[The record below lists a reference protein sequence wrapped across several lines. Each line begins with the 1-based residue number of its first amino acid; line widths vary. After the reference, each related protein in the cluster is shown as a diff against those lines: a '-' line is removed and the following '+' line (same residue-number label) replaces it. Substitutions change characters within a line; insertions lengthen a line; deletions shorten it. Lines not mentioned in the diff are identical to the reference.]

1 MLKSSRREFLKWTA
15 ASLGAAAAAPYV
27 VPSSVMG
34 APAGAVSPSE
44 RVTMG
49 IIGCGGRG
57 SDVMGHFL
65 RQKDVQWLAVC
76 DVRQERQRA
85 GKQMADRHNGNTDGA
100 TYTDFREM
108 IARPD
113 LDGVLIATGCH
124 WHALASITAAKAGKD
139 VYCEKPSTLTV
150 AEGRAM
156 VETMKR
162 CGTVYQAGHQRRSVD
177 SFRFMAEVVR
187 KEMIG
192 KLKRVYMEVWETGAV
207 PPEAPQPVPPGFDYE
222 MWLGW
227 TPWHPYTNA
236 RVRGWV
242 NFWDTGGGN
251 MLDMGCHWNDTAQ
264 FVVQRDDTGPVEFE
278 GEGVFPPPGAF
289 SEVNIRG
296 EWRAAYADGVK
307 LVMRQIGPFE
317 ARYIRFEGA
326 DGWVQLVD
334 GTNTVTAE
342 PASILKMRG
351 ISAKGWGDA
360 GDHVRNFL
368 DCVKSRNP
376 MTTCHPESAHRATSL
391 GHLGNIAIRLGRKI
405 KFDPKTE
412 RILGDEEADRML
424 SRPLRPPW
432 HL

>member
-1 MLKSSRREFLKWTA
+1 MRKSSRREFLKWTA
-15 ASLGAAAAAPYV
+15 TSLGAAAAPYV
-27 VPSSVMG
+27 VPSSVLG
-34 APAGAVSPSE
+34 AQAGAVSPSE

-76 DVRQERQRA
+76 DARRERQRA
-85 GKQMADRHNGNTDGA
+85 GKQMADGRNGNADCA

-124 WHALASITAAKAGKD
+124 WHALASIYAARAGKD
-139 VYCEKPSTLTV
+139 IYCEKPSTLTV

-162 CGTVYQAGHQRRSVD
+162 YGTVYQAGHQRRSVD

-192 KLKRVYMEVWETGAV
+192 KLKRVYMEVWETGPIA
-207 PPEAPQPVPPGFDYE
+207 PEAPQPVPPGFDYE

-236 RVRGWV
+236 RVRGWT

-251 MLDMGCHWNDTAQ
+251 MVDMGCHWNDTAQ
-264 FVVQRDDTGPVEFE
+264 FVLQRDDTGPVEYE

-289 SEVNIRG
+289 SEVNVRG
-296 EWRAAYADGVK
+296 EWRATYADGVK

-317 ARYIRFEGA
+317 ARYIRFEGT

-368 DCVKSRNP
+368 DGVKSRNP
-376 MTTCHPESAHRATSL
+376 MTTCHPESAHRATSI

-405 KFDPKTE
+405 RFDPKTE
-412 RILGDEEADRML
+412 RIIGDPEADRML
-424 SRPLRPPW
+424 GRPLRPPW
-432 HL
+432 RL

>member
-1 MLKSSRREFLKWTA
+1 MRKSSRREFLKWTA
-15 ASLGAAAAAPYV
+15 TSLGAAAAAPYV
-27 VPSSVMG
+27 VPSSVLG
-34 APAGAVSPSE
+34 AQAGAVSPSE

-76 DVRQERQRA
+76 DARRERQRA
-85 GKQMADRHNGNTDGA
+85 GKQMADGRNGNADCA

-124 WHALASITAAKAGKD
+124 WHALASIYAARAGKD
-139 VYCEKPSTLTV
+139 MYCEKPSTLTV

-192 KLKRVYMEVWETGAV
+192 RLKRIYMEVWETGPIA
-207 PPEAPQPVPPGFDYE
+207 PEAPQPVPPGFDYE

-236 RVRGWV
+236 RVRGWT

-251 MLDMGCHWNDTAQ
+251 MVDMGCHWNDTAQ
-264 FVVQRDDTGPVEFE
+264 FVLQRDDTGPVEYE

-289 SEVNIRG
+289 SEVNLRG

-317 ARYIRFEGA
+317 ARYIRFEGT
-326 DGWVQLVD
+326 DGWIQLVD

-376 MTTCHPESAHRATSL
+376 LTTCHPESAHRATSL
-391 GHLGNIAIRLGRKI
+391 GHLGNIAIRLGRRI
-405 KFDPKTE
+405 RFDPKTE
-412 RILGDEEADRML
+412 RILGDPEADRML
-424 SRPLRPPW
+424 GRPLRPPW

>member
-1 MLKSSRREFLKWTA
+1 
-15 ASLGAAAAAPYV
+15 
-27 VPSSVMG
+27 
-34 APAGAVSPSE
+34 
-44 RVTMG
+44 
-49 IIGCGGRG
+49 
-57 SDVMGHFL
+57 
-65 RQKDVQWLAVC
+65 
-76 DVRQERQRA
+76 
-85 GKQMADRHNGNTDGA
+85 
-100 TYTDFREM
+100 
-108 IARPD
+108 
-113 LDGVLIATGCH
+113 
-124 WHALASITAAKAGKD
+124 
-139 VYCEKPSTLTV
+139 
-150 AEGRAM
+150 
-156 VETMKR
+156 
-162 CGTVYQAGHQRRSVD
+162 
-177 SFRFMAEVVR
+177 
-187 KEMIG
+187 
-192 KLKRVYMEVWETGAV
+192 MEVWETGAV

-236 RVRGWV
+236 RVRGWT

-264 FVVQRDDTGPVEFE
+264 FVCQRDDTGPVEFE

-289 SEVNIRG
+289 SEVNLRG
-296 EWRAAYADGVK
+296 EWRATYADGVK

-376 MTTCHPESAHRATSL
+376 LTTCHPESAHRATSI

-405 KFDPKTE
+405 RFDPKTE
-412 RILGDEEADRML
+412 RILGDPEAGRML
-424 SRPLRPPW
+424 GRPLRPPW

>member
-1 MLKSSRREFLKWTA
+1 MRKSSRREFLKWTA
-15 ASLGAAAAAPYV
+15 TSLGAAAAPYV
-27 VPSSVMG
+27 VPSSVLG
-34 APAGAVSPSE
+34 AQAGAVSPSE

-76 DVRQERQRA
+76 DARRERQRA
-85 GKQMADRHNGNTDGA
+85 GKQMADGRNGNADCA

-124 WHALASITAAKAGKD
+124 WHALASIYAARAGKD
-139 VYCEKPSTLTV
+139 IYCEKPSTLTV

-162 CGTVYQAGHQRRSVD
+162 YGTVYQAGHQRRSVD

-192 KLKRVYMEVWETGAV
+192 KLKRVYMEVWETGPIA
-207 PPEAPQPVPPGFDYE
+207 PEAPQPVPPGFDYE

-236 RVRGWV
+236 RVRGWT

-251 MLDMGCHWNDTAQ
+251 MVDMGCHWNDTAQ
-264 FVVQRDDTGPVEFE
+264 FVLQRDDTGPVEYE

-289 SEVNIRG
+289 SEVNVRG
-296 EWRAAYADGVK
+296 EWRATYADGVK

-317 ARYIRFEGA
+317 ARYIRFEGT
-326 DGWVQLVD
+326 DGWIQLVD

-368 DCVKSRNP
+368 DGVKSRNP
-376 MTTCHPESAHRATSL
+376 MTTCHPESAHRATSI

-405 KFDPKTE
+405 RFDPKTE
-412 RILGDEEADRML
+412 RIIGDPEADRML
-424 SRPLRPPW
+424 GRPLRPPW
-432 HL
+432 RL

>member
-1 MLKSSRREFLKWTA
+1 MMKQSRRQFLKFTA
-15 ASLGAAAAAPYV
+15 SALGGVAAAPYI
-27 VPSSVMG
+27 VPASVMG
-34 APAGAVSPSE
+34 AEAGAVSPSE

-76 DVRQERQRA
+76 DARQERQRG
-85 GKQMADRHNGNTDGA
+85 GKQMADGHSGKTDCA
-100 TYTDFREM
+100 AYTDFREM

-113 LDGVLIATGCH
+113 LDACLIATGCH
-124 WHALASITAAKAGKD
+124 WHALASIYVARAGKD
-139 VYCEKPSTLTV
+139 MYCEKPSTLTV
-150 AEGRAM
+150 GEGRAM
-156 VETMKR
+156 AETMKR
-162 CGTVYQAGHQRRSVD
+162 LGTVYQAGHQRRSVD

-192 KLKRVYMEVWETGAV
+192 KLKSIYMEVWETGPAG
-207 PPEAPQPVPPGFDYE
+207 PEAPQPVPPGFDYD

-236 RVRGWV
+236 RVRGWT

-264 FVVQRDDTGPVEFE
+264 FVHQSDDTVPVEYE
-278 GEGVFPPPGAF
+278 GEGVFAPGAF
-289 SEVNIRG
+289 SEVPIRG
-296 EWRAAYADGVK
+296 EWRAAYADGVR
-307 LVMRQIGPFE
+307 LVMHQVGPFE
-317 ARYIRFEGA
+317 ARYIKFIGS
-326 DGWVQLVD
+326 DGWIQLVD

-368 DCVKSRNP
+368 DCVKSRNQ
-376 MTTCHPESAHRATSL
+376 MTTCHPESAHRATSI

-412 RILGDEEADRML
+412 RIIGDPEADRML
-424 SRPLRPPW
+424 NRPLRPPW

>member
-1 MLKSSRREFLKWTA
+1 MTKQSRRQFLKFTA
-15 ASLGAAAAAPYV
+15 AALGGVAAVPYI
-27 VPSSVMG
+27 VPASVMG
-34 APAGAVSPSE
+34 AEAGGVSPSE

-76 DVRQERQRA
+76 DARQERQRA
-85 GKQMADRHNGNTDGA
+85 GKQMADAHSGKTDCA
-100 TYTDFREM
+100 TFTDFREM
-108 IARPD
+108 VARPD
-113 LDGVLIATGCH
+113 LDAVLIATGCH
-124 WHALASITAAKAGKD
+124 WHALASIHAAKAGKD
-139 VYCEKPSTLTV
+139 MYCEKPSTLTV
-150 AEGRAM
+150 GEGRAM

-162 CGTVYQAGHQRRSVD
+162 LGTVYQAGHQRRSVD

-192 KLKRVYMEVWETGAV
+192 KLKSIYMEVWETGPAG
-207 PPEAPQPVPPGFDYE
+207 PEAPQPVPPGFDYD

-236 RVRGWV
+236 RVRGWT

-264 FVVQRDDTGPVEFE
+264 FVHQSDDTVPVEYE
-278 GEGVFPPPGAF
+278 GEGVFAPGAF
-289 SEVNIRG
+289 SEVPIRG
-296 EWRAAYADGVK
+296 EWRATYADGVK
-307 LVMRQIGPFE
+307 LVMHQVGPFE
-317 ARYIRFEGA
+317 ARYIKFTGT
-326 DGWVQLVD
+326 DGWIQLVD

-368 DCVKSRNP
+368 DCVKSRNQ
-376 MTTCHPESAHRATSL
+376 MTTCHPESAHRATSI

-412 RILGDEEADRML
+412 RIIGDPEADRML
-424 SRPLRPPW
+424 NRPLRPPW

>member
-1 MLKSSRREFLKWTA
+1 
-15 ASLGAAAAAPYV
+15 
-27 VPSSVMG
+27 
-34 APAGAVSPSE
+34 
-44 RVTMG
+44 
-49 IIGCGGRG
+49 
-57 SDVMGHFL
+57 
-65 RQKDVQWLAVC
+65 
-76 DVRQERQRA
+76 
-85 GKQMADRHNGNTDGA
+85 MADGRSGKTDCA
-100 TYTDFREM
+100 AYTDFREM

-113 LDGVLIATGCH
+113 LDACLIATGCH
-124 WHALASITAAKAGKD
+124 WHALASIYAARAGKD
-139 VYCEKPSTLTV
+139 MYCEKPSTLTV
-150 AEGRAM
+150 GEGRAM
-156 VETMKR
+156 AETMKR
-162 CGTVYQAGHQRRSVD
+162 LGTVYQAGHQRRSVD

-192 KLKRVYMEVWETGAV
+192 KLKSIYMEVWETGPAG
-207 PPEAPQPVPPGFDYE
+207 PEAPQPVPPGFDYD

-236 RVRGWV
+236 RVRGWT

-264 FVVQRDDTGPVEFE
+264 FVHQSDDTVPVEYE
-278 GEGVFPPPGAF
+278 GEGVFAPGAF
-289 SEVNIRG
+289 SEVPIRG
-296 EWRAAYADGVK
+296 EWRATYADGVR
-307 LVMRQIGPFE
+307 LVMHQVGPFE
-317 ARYIRFEGA
+317 ARYIKFIGT
-326 DGWVQLVD
+326 DGWIQLVD

-368 DCVKSRNP
+368 DCVKSRNQ
-376 MTTCHPESAHRATSL
+376 MTTCHPESAHRATSI

-412 RILGDEEADRML
+412 RIIGDPEADRML
-424 SRPLRPPW
+424 NRPLRPPW

>member
-1 MLKSSRREFLKWTA
+1 MRKSSRREFLKWTA
-15 ASLGAAAAAPYV
+15 TAIGAAAAAPHV

-34 APAGAVSPSE
+34 AQAGAVSPSE

-49 IIGCGGRG
+49 IIGRGSRG

-76 DVRQERQRA
+76 DVRQQRQAA
-85 GKQMADRHNGNTDGA
+85 GKKVVDDHNGSADCA

-124 WHALASITAAKAGKD
+124 WHALASIYAARAGKD
-139 VYCEKPSTLTV
+139 IYCEKPSTLTV
-150 AEGRAM
+150 GEGRAM

-192 KLKRVYMEVWETGAV
+192 KLRRIYMELWETGPIA
-207 PPEAPQPVPPGFDYE
+207 PEAPQPVPPGFDYE

-227 TPWHPYTNA
+227 TPWHPYTSA
-236 RVRGWV
+236 RVRGWTS
-242 NFWDTGGGN
+242 FWDTGGGN
-251 MLDMGCHWNDTAQ
+251 MIDMGCHWNDTAQ
-264 FVVQRDDTGPVEFE
+264 CVLQRDDTGPVEYE
-278 GEGVFPPPGAF
+278 GEGVFPAGAF
-289 SEVNIRG
+289 SEVNVRG
-296 EWRAAYADGVK
+296 EWRATYADGVK
-307 LVMRQIGPFE
+307 MVMRQIGPFE
-317 ARYIRFEGA
+317 ARYIRFEGT
-326 DGWVQLVD
+326 DGWIQLVD
-334 GTNTVTAE
+334 GTNNVTAE
-342 PASILKMRG
+342 PASILKVRG

-376 MTTCHPESAHRATSL
+376 MTTCHPESAHRATSI

-405 KFDPKTE
+405 RFDPKTE